1 MWISTKAGILSIRR
15 HILILLALTLSCVQ
29 TVGAIGRV
37 HIRGRVT
44 DENGNPVEL
53 ATVNEAGLLATAITN
68 LRGEYRMDLNY
79 QDTIT
84 LVFRMIGHENRRRQI
99 IDPEDTVTLN
109 VMLPTNG
116 YSIQG
121 VTVSSSRAQ
130 TDQMQEIKG
139 ANLRLTP
146 GIGGASVES
155 VIATQAGVSTHSEL
169 SNQYNVRGGN
179 FDENSVYV
187 NGIEIMR
194 PQLVRAGQQ
203 EGLSFINPDMVES
216 ISFSTG
222 GFGVQYGDRMASV
235 LDIKYRTPDA
245 PEASVQAGLLGGS
258 LFAGT
263 GNDRFSIMT
272 SLRYKTTSYIL
283 GTLDT
288 DGEYKPSFLDF
299 QTAAT
304 WKPAEDWRI
313 GMIGN
318 IADNTYHF
326 TPSTRKTKFGTA
338 QSAREFTVYFEGQ
351 EHDRFITTFG
361 ALDISHDLNDGGS
374 IALTLSAF
382 NSQEQETSDIL
393 GEYWLNHVDGERQMS
408 VGAFRQHIRNYL
420 EINTADA
427 SLKGTHR
434 IDSHTLQWG
443 AGIRREKVHDN
454 MREWESLD
462 SAGFMLPTGSAT
474 PLTMSYTL
482 HSRTDLK
489 STRSHA
495 YLQDTWK
502 IMGNPGLFSLNAGV
516 RLSHWSL
523 NGETLVSPRV
533 SVGFIPS
540 WNEDLTFRAA
550 TGIYYQSPFFK
561 ELKDTVN
568 TGGIATVVP
577 NMKIKSQR
585 SIQIVL
591 GGDYD
596 FKLADRPFRFTAE
609 VYAKKLDNLIPY
621 DVDNVRIIYTGH
633 NSAHGYAVGIDTK
646 LFGEFVPGNDSWI
659 TFSLMKTE
667 EKISGKWL
675 PRPSDQRYN
684 VSLYYTDYFPGSDR
698 WQMVLKGNLA
708 DGLPFGPSHTGREEA
723 IFRAPA
729 YKRLDIGMSYL
740 LFSRNKP
747 GASYRLSKI
756 FNDIWIGA
764 DCLNLFGINNVSS
777 YFWVK
782 DVSGTQY
789 GVPNYMT
796 GRLLNLRILMTFG
809 G

>member
-1 MWISTKAGILSIRR
+1 MTMLC
-15 HILILLALTLSCVQ
+15 LTLLCMQ
-29 TVGAIGRV
+29 TAWAVSRV
-37 HIRGRVT
+37 HIHGRVT

-53 ATVNEAGLLATAITN
+53 ATINEAGMLASAMTN
-68 LRGEYRMDLNY
+68 LRGEYRIDMNY

-99 IDPEDTVTLN
+99 IEPADTVLLN

-116 YSIQG
+116 YSLQG
-121 VTVSSSRAQ
+121 VTVNSSRTQ
-130 TDQMQEIKG
+130 TDQMQEVKTG
-139 ANLRLTP
+139 NLRLTP

-179 FDENSVYV
+179 FDENSIYV
-187 NGIEIMR
+187 NGTEIMR

-222 GFGVQYGDRMASV
+222 GFGAQYGDRMSSV
-235 LDIKYRTPDA
+235 LDIRYRTLDA
-245 PEASVQAGLLGGS
+245 PEASVQASLLGGS
-258 LFAGT
+258 IFAGT
-263 GNDRFSIMT
+263 GNDRFSVMT
-272 SLRYKTTSYIL
+272 SLRYKTTSYLL
-283 GTLDT
+283 GTFDT

-304 WKPAEDWRI
+304 WKPAKDWKI
-313 GMIGN
+313 GFIGN
-318 IADNTYHF
+318 IADNNYNF
-326 TPSTRKTKFGTA
+326 TPTTRSTRFGTA
-338 QSAREFTVYFEGQ
+338 ENAKEFKVYFEGQ
-351 EHDRFITTFG
+351 EKDRFITTFG
-361 ALDISHDLNDGGS
+361 ALDIARQLADGGS
-374 IALTLSAF
+374 ISLNLSAF
-382 NSQEQETSDIL
+382 HSREQETSDIL
-393 GEYWLNHVDGERQMS
+393 GEHWLDQVDNDRLTS
-408 VGAFRQHIRNYL
+408 VGSFRQHIRNYL
-420 EINTADA
+420 NIHTADA
-427 SLKGTHR
+427 TLKGVHR

-443 AGIRREKVHDN
+443 AGVRREKVVDN

-462 SAGFMLPTGSAT
+462 SAGYMLPTGSST

-482 HSRTDLK
+482 DSKVNLE
-489 STRSHA
+489 STRSHL

-502 IMGNPGLFSLNAGV
+502 FTTDKGLFSLNAGI

-523 NGETLVSPRV
+523 NKESLVSPRI
-533 SVGFIPS
+533 SLGYIPA
-540 WNEDLTFRAA
+540 WNESVTLRVAS
-550 TGIYYQSPFFK
+550 GIYYQSPFYK

-568 TGGIATVVP
+568 INGIATVVP
-577 NMKIKSQR
+577 NRDIKSQR
-585 SIQIVL
+585 AIQFVV

-596 FKLADRPFRFTAE
+596 FRLLDRPFRFTAE
-609 VYAKKLDNLIPY
+609 LYAKKLDNLIPY
-621 DVDNVRIIYTGH
+621 NVDNVRIIYTGQ
-633 NSAHGYAVGIDTK
+633 NSAHGYAVGLDTK

-667 EKISGKWL
+667 EKIGDQWL
-675 PRPSDQRYN
+675 PRPSDQLYN
-684 VSLYYTDYFPGSDR
+684 ISLYYTDYFPGSNR

-723 IFRAPA
+723 VFRAPA

-740 LFSRNKP
+740 LFRKNTYR
-747 GASYRLSKI
+747 ASYKMSAV
-756 FNDIWIGA
+756 FNEIWLGA

-777 YFWVK
+777 YYWVK

-789 GVPNYMT
+789 GVPNYLT

-809 G
+809 E